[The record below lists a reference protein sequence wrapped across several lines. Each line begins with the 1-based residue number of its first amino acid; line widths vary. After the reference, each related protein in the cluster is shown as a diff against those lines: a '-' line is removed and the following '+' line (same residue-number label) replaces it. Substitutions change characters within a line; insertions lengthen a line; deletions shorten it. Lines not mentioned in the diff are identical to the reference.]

1 MSTAPGAPTMSRD
14 ALPWVQRIGIPRP
27 LMWGYVAVLIF
38 MIGDGV
44 ESNYLEPYL
53 RDTGFSSSG
62 AGLVISVYGAFVAL
76 GSWLSGAL
84 SNVWGPRRVMR
95 IGAVLWMLF
104 EVLFLVVALPSENQ
118 LLVYVFY
125 GLRGIAYPLFAY
137 AFLLWIQLT
146 ARRELRG
153 SAAGWFWFA
162 YSAGLP
168 TIGSAIAAV
177 SIPLVGAYATF
188 WLSLGL
194 VAVGAAIGSF
204 AVKEARGTRPMVD
217 TTAPGFSFRSELLR
231 GVSVL
236 KRHPRIGIAAVVRM
250 INTTPYFGF
259 FVFLPSFFTDDIG
272 ISESK
277 YLALVTFMGVI
288 GILAD
293 PFFGRISD
301 RLGWRST
308 IAWAGGVGCALG
320 VALVYWVPQLAPGNY
335 AVALLAT
342 VVYGIMLAGYIP
354 LSALLP
360 SLVPE
365 EDKGNAMGIYSLA
378 AGLSTFVGPLTYSL
392 VDPLVGHT
400 GVVVVYIGMYLAG
413 ALLTWRFLDVPED
426 PGSRRAGGA
435 VPAVSPAP
443 KDLQSS

>member
-14 ALPWVQRIGIPRP
+14 ALPWVERIGIPRP

-162 YSAGLP
+162 YSAGLRPSAPPSPPSASPGRRLRHLLALPGAGRGGRGDRLLRRQGGPRHPADGRHHGPGSPSGRTAARCQCAQAPPAHRDRRGGPDDQHHAVLRVSSSCRRSSP
-168 TIGSAIAAV
+168 TTSASASPSISPWSHSWASSASSPTRSSGGSA
-177 SIPLVGAYATF
+177 
-188 WLSLGL
+188 
-194 VAVGAAIGSF
+194 
-204 AVKEARGTRPMVD
+204 
-217 TTAPGFSFRSELLR
+217 TA
-231 GVSVL
+231 
-236 KRHPRIGIAAVVRM
+236 
-250 INTTPYFGF
+250 
-259 FVFLPSFFTDDIG
+259 
-272 ISESK
+272 
-277 YLALVTFMGVI
+277 
-288 GILAD
+288 
-293 PFFGRISD
+293 
-301 RLGWRST
+301 GWRST

-320 VALVYWVPQLAPGNY
+320 VARSSTGCPTRPRQLRGR
-335 AVALLAT
+335 LLAT
-342 VVYGIMLAGYIP
+342 VVYGIMLAGTSRCP
-354 LSALLP
+354 RCCRLWCPRRTRATP
-360 SLVPE
+360 W
-365 EDKGNAMGIYSLA
+365 A
-378 AGLSTFVGPLTYSL
+378 STASP
-392 VDPLVGHT
+392 
-400 GVVVVYIGMYLAG
+400 
-413 ALLTWRFLDVPED
+413 
-426 PGSRRAGGA
+426 PGS
-435 VPAVSPAP
+435 PPSSAP
-443 KDLQSS
+443 